1 MKIVIIGSV
10 AAGTS
15 VAAKARR
22 NTEEAEI
29 VVYDQD
35 KDISYSIC
43 GIPYYI
49 GEEVDDLDKLM
60 PRNATWFKKRY
71 NVDIFTEHRV
81 TAIHPE
87 SQTIEVEN
95 LQTGEKITESYDELV
110 LATGAK
116 PIVPEIFKAQQT
128 SKNLFHVRNIQD
140 AAAIH
145 SFIEKENPKQATII
159 GAGFIGLE
167 MAEQLVH
174 KGIEVTV
181 IQRSNQV
188 MKQMDADMAY
198 RVQLELE
205 KNSVKIQLNTT
216 ITKVIEKSGTI
227 TELVTNQEQ
236 EIKSDLVILAAG
248 VMPNTSLVQSTSIQL
263 GESGAIK
270 VNKKMQTTVPHIYAV
285 GDVAESYSVITDKP
299 LYRPLGST
307 ANKMGRI
314 AGDVITGG
322 ALEHRGILGTGIVRV
337 FNLAVAY
344 TGLTEKEAQ
353 AEGFETAVLY
363 NIKPDH
369 ADYLGGKEL
378 TIKALADKSDG
389 RILGAQIIGQQGVDK
404 RIDVIATAISFG
416 AVAEDLFHLDLAYAP
431 PFATTKD
438 PILYT
443 GMALDNAVSSG
454 TPLMT
459 PTELIERQ
467 ANGEHL
473 QIIDTRS
480 KKQYETSSVKGAIHI
495 PLAELRDRLLELD
508 KNVITITYCNKG
520 VTGNA
525 AQNILLN
532 EGFKRV
538 YNLSGGNKNYQI
550 ISQMLASN

>member
-22 NTEEAEI
+22 NTEDAEI

-49 GEEVDDLDKLM
+49 GEEVDELDKLT
-60 PRNATWFKKRY
+60 PRNAAWFKKRY

-205 KNSVKIQLNTT
+205 KNNVNIQLNTT
-216 ITKVIEKSGTI
+216 ITEVIEKDSYI
-227 TELVTNQEQ
+227 TELATNQDQTIE
-236 EIKSDLVILAAG
+236 SDLVILAAG
-248 VMPNTSLVQSTSIQL
+248 VIPNTTLVQSISIQL

-299 LYRPLGST
+299 IYRPLGST

-322 ALEHRGILGTGIVRV
+322 TLEHRGILGTGIVRV

-344 TGLTEKEAQ
+344 TGLTEKEARV
-353 AEGFETAVLY
+353 EGIEVAVLY

-378 TIKALADKSDG
+378 TIKALADKSNG

-467 ANGEHL
+467 ANGEQL

-532 EGFKRV
+532 EGFKEV

-550 ISQMLASN
+550 ISQIPTSN